1 MEIVLAIILIIAS
14 VALVITILFQTG
26 GKSSKLS
33 QTIAGGSSENY
44 AGKNKQRFK
53 DKKLSKYTTFIAIGF
68 VVVLLIAYIV
78 IVKSAQKKEGAETDA
93 VTTTEAAATTD
104 TTVATESGDATG
116 ENEIDFGELTGNA
129 TETVTEAV
137 TEEATE
143 AA

>member
-78 IVKSAQKKEGAETDA
+78 IVKSAQKKEGDETDA
-93 VTTTEAAATTD
+93 GTTAD

-129 TETVTEAV
+129 TETVTETV
-137 TEEATE
+137 TEAATE
-143 AA
+143 APTEAA